1 MWQNKVNKLFVLFLG
16 ICCASQLS
24 FSQTVYSDKEQSTFS
39 FTIGMTSTGCFRDT
53 IKYSQGVLFNGGFD
67 YIISVTD
74 KSNIGIEGLFSGNAF
89 KTSSPFVK
97 YRFGFVDLPLYYQYK
112 ISNNIRTDFGVQ
124 YSKLITSQYYYLDGS
139 KNTGVHKEPLKTNIG
154 DDVRVLAGIEFGI
167 AKNLF
172 VNARYTVSANSFLNS
187 TIPYLGVFQF
197 SFRWVV
203 FRGYKQMFNK
213 KPQD

>member
-124 YSKLITSQYYYLDGS
+124 YSK
-139 KNTGVHKEPLKTNIG
+139 
-154 DDVRVLAGIEFGI
+154 
-167 AKNLF
+167 
-172 VNARYTVSANSFLNS
+172 
-187 TIPYLGVFQF
+187 
-197 SFRWVV
+197 
-203 FRGYKQMFNK
+203 
-213 KPQD
+213 